1 MRTKTFLSY
10 VPYALAALINLG
22 ANLAHATAVATGAQ
36 WLLMPL
42 LVLAVLQAMR
52 PLRNPVT
59 PWLIAALVFSWGGD
73 VLLGVSF
80 ALGLGSFLLAHVCFI
95 VAFTRRTVR
104 GGNPEWRPRRIWP
117 YVALFFA
124 LLSLVVTHVGAML
137 PAVIVYGLA
146 LCTMACVAGF
156 TSRVLELGGVV
167 FVVSDG
173 LLAVHLFRADLHV
186 PQASFWVMLTYI
198 AAELL
203 LAIGLTR
210 AVRRA
215 PSPAPLALQDAQA
228 TS

>member
-1 MRTKTFLSY
+1 MRTKTFL
-10 VPYALAALINLG
+10 PYLPYGLAALLNLG
-22 ANLAHATAVATGAQ
+22 ANLAHATSVATVAQ

-42 LVLAVLQAMR
+42 LVIAVLATMT

-59 PWLIAALVFSWGGD
+59 PWLIAALLFSWGGD
-73 VLLGVSF
+73 ILLGVSF

-95 VAFTRRTVR
+95 VAFTRRTAR
-104 GGNPEWRPRRIWP
+104 GGNPDWAPRRIWP
-117 YVALFFA
+117 YAGLFFA
-124 LLSLVVTHVGAML
+124 LLSLVASQVGAML
-137 PAVIVYGLA
+137 PAVIAYGVA
-146 LCTMACVAGF
+146 LCTMACVAAF
-156 TSRVLELGGVV
+156 TSRVLEVGGVV
-167 FVVSDG
+167 FVISDG
-173 LLAVHLFRADLHV
+173 LLAVHLFRPDLHL

-215 PSPAPLALQDAQA
+215 PRPAPLALQDAQA